1 MLDALAPT
9 LGNAPGIGGVTVYSS
24 GIATNIRGNKLPG
37 APNVKFS
44 AGVQYAAPIGSLVL
58 TPRFDLNFT
67 GRTDGTIFNGL
78 VDKIPS
84 FTQLNAQL
92 QLDGPDKKW
101 FIRGFVQ
108 NITNDDSVT
117 GLYVTDQSS
126 GNFTNVFTLEPR
138 RYGIAAGF
146 KF

>member
-1 MLDALAPT
+1 
-9 LGNAPGIGGVTVYSS
+9 V
-24 GIATNIRGNKLPG
+24 NIRGNKLPG

-44 AGVQYAAPIGSLVL
+44 AGVQYAIPVKNLTL
-58 TPRFDLNFT
+58 TPRFDMTHT
-67 GRTDGTIFNGL
+67 GGSTGTIFNGAP
-78 VDKIPS
+78 DRIPA

-92 QLDGPDKKW
+92 QLDGPDSKW
-101 FIRGFVQ
+101 YVRGFIQ
-108 NITNDDSVT
+108 NITDSNSVT

-138 RYGIAAGF
+138 RYGVAAGF